1 MTDQVTAH
9 DLKCSTS
16 NPKYAYRVKPATTL
30 KVGNQPELRR
40 VMARQP
46 SVGGLPLT
54 FVSGFSLGYKLYH
67 ILLFLF
73 FFFLFFLSLVSLLP
87 LIDTFSFSIFVKN
100 GQFFVAG
107 L

>member
-1 MTDQVTAH
+1 MLDKQSEVRVSR
-9 DLKCSTS
+9 KTS
-16 NPKYAYRVKPATTL
+16 YYL

-73 FFFLFFLSLVSLLP
+73 IFFLFFFPLYRCCPSSMRFLFLFSLRMGSSVLLGC
-87 LIDTFSFSIFVKN
+87 SS
-100 GQFFVAG
+100 
-107 L
+107 